1 MKKLYI
7 SLLLSAFVSL
17 FALGWLLDT
26 FSQTSTNN
34 LDDFAWQKM
43 MMQGFSEQIAQ
54 VAPLKRTRKTIQLND
69 HFSQDLTYQKN
80 TTLALPDSLLSEL
93 YLPGGLVLEDELGFY
108 LLKSSPKFK
117 DYHLELRLTKTQ
129 SSSNNFDLFL
139 TLSFYAGVCILMWI
153 WLSPLTKRLSILNEA
168 SQKFASGNLSAR
180 IKISKFTY
188 IYDVEAAFNRMAGQ
202 IQKLIEENKL
212 LASSMSHD
220 IRTPVAC
227 LRFGLDAALDAQD
240 NDKKDRYLERME
252 TDLDQ
257 MECMLNSY
265 LEFATLEKNSY
276 QISISPVNLSPY
288 LHDLVRQIKPKLDNK
303 KLIAKIECDS
313 VEVEADLHW
322 LARAVTNLLSNACDF
337 AEQRILI
344 RAVTSNTSFYLTI
357 EDDGPGISPD
367 NWKSVFTPFFKE
379 QTHRDRSNK
388 SYGLG
393 LAIAAKVA
401 DWHFG
406 IIKVDKSP
414 DLSGARFTLKLPL
427 RPPIQTNK
435 NS

>member
-17 FALGWLLDT
+17 FALGWLIDT
-26 FSQTSTNN
+26 FSQSNSSTQ
-34 LDDFAWQKM
+34 DDFIWQKT
-43 MMQGFSEQIAQ
+43 MMQGFTAQIAHTLEQ
-54 VAPLKRTRKTIQLND
+54 GRVQKSAQLSSHFNQELSYRKNIE
-69 HFSQDLTYQKN
+69 
-80 TTLALPDSLLSEL
+80 LALPESLLSEL
-93 YLPGGLVLEDELGFY
+93 YLPGGLILEDDLGFY
-108 LLKSSPKFK
+108 LLKSSPEFI
-117 DYHLELRLTKTQ
+117 DSHLELRLTKQITT
-129 SSSNNFDLFL
+129 STKLDLFL
-139 TLSFYAGVCILMWI
+139 TLSFYAGVCLLMWV
-153 WLSPLTKRLSILNEA
+153 WLSPLTKRLSILNDA
-168 SQKFASGNLSAR
+168 SQQFASGNLSAR

-188 IYDVEAAFNRMAGQ
+188 IYDVEAAFNRMAAQ

-227 LRFGLDAALDAQD
+227 LRFGLDAAQDTQD
-240 NDKKDRYLERME
+240 NAKKDRYLQRME

-276 QISISPVNLSPY
+276 QISLSPVDLKPY
-288 LHDLVRQIKPKLDNK
+288 LNNLVQQIKPKLDDKGLATNVECGD
-303 KLIAKIECDS
+303 IELN
-313 VEVEADLHW
+313 ADLHW
-322 LARAVTNLLSNACDF
+322 LARAIINLLSNACDF
-337 AEQRILI
+337 A
-344 RAVTSNTSFYLTI
+344 TSNIVLNASTDNTSLMLTI
-357 EDDGPGISPD
+357 EDDGPGIAPE
-367 NWKSVFTPFFKE
+367 NWHCVFTPFFKE

-406 IIKVDKSP
+406 TIKVDQSP
-414 DLSGARFTLKLPL
+414 NLLGARFTITIPLK
-427 RPPIQTNK
+427 PPISTNNLK
-435 NS
+435 